1 MKQMMD
7 SFETK
12 KKRKMPKKEINVEKW
27 NKNEL
32 KIKNESNER

>member
-12 KKRKMPKKEINVEKW
+12 KKRKKKINEEKW

-32 KIKNESNER
+32 KIRNESNER